1 VGVTVDRDHLVRAIA
16 AQEQLRGTVPDEI
29 VDAAVA
35 ALRAQLDV
43 SAEVQSVR
51 PEPVARRR
59 LASVLFADVAGFTA
73 MSEQLDAEVVASLMN
88 DLWEQVDG
96 AVRRHG
102 GRVDK
107 HIGDAVMGVWGVD
120 AAREDD
126 AERAVRA
133 ALDVHEA
140 FAAFRASRGFEVDAR
155 IGVNT
160 GPVVFGRVGT
170 SGELSVTGDAVNLAS
185 RIEHVAPE
193 GGVLI
198 SHDTYRHVRGLFD
211 VQPMKSITV
220 KGKSAPLRTYL
231 VKRAKP
237 RAFRMASRGV
247 EGVDIRMVGRGAE
260 VAELEGEYLDMLA
273 TGRSRI
279 VTVIGEAGAG
289 KSRLLDEFANWLELR
304 PESVY
309 YLKGRSVPDLQAVPR
324 SLMREVFADR
334 FEIYIDDEPGA
345 VAAKLRSGLQPLT
358 WREADVAG
366 HWLGFDLV
374 DSEAVRDLAGSS
386 EFSSTAQAHLV
397 RHLTWLLDRS
407 PVVMLLEDV
416 HWADSDS
423 LDTMTHLVDTLDESP
438 TMVVC
443 ATRPDLLGRRPEWGS
458 GPGRSISVTLQPLAE
473 EDGRALVAEIL
484 QLVSE
489 VPEQLVDLIVERA
502 SGNPFHAEELVK
514 MLIDDAVIVVEDDA
528 SWRVDLERLDRVSV
542 PSTLAGVMQARLD
555 GLDADERIA
564 LQHASVIGRTFW
576 DDAVA
581 TLLSFTGSTKIER
594 ARVTPTL
601 QTVRGR
607 DLVTRHDRSV
617 FIGCDE
623 YSFRHALIRDATYET
638 VLLRDRE
645 RLHGRAASWLE
656 GRAGKRLSEHAGL
669 IAEHLS
675 RAGELDR
682 AAELFDRAAANA
694 TSTGAL
700 DAAARAYERS
710 LYLRESR
717 GNGHGPEATKTRI
730 ELGHAYFVLGR
741 YDDASVAFATAE
753 ADGRSLADEPLVAQA
768 LIGDL
773 YWSAVRGA
781 WARANG
787 LLERARPLAE
797 AHGGRTLGLFLSAEA
812 ILLRD
817 GPGADLGRGLD
828 VSVRA
833 LGMWRSLDDASGEL
847 RAINNMGVYC
857 HLAGRL
863 GEAERWF
870 SDGLALARRIGDT
883 TNEVRFLDN
892 EAVQAHLRA
901 RRDGDYDI
909 VLERYRTCRDR
920 RRTIGLSYGSSLANL
935 AQAETEAGQI
945 AEATRSVHEALRIA
959 WRQRAPADWAFALIV
974 LAQLAIAEG
983 SQHQGLALLG
993 AVLAAEG
1000 TPPLHDEVDGIL
1012 AMYEVSP
1019 AAADEGMAAGL
1030 SVDLE
1035 QLVETLV
1042 AGGPEPQLSTLKQN
1056 TRPPEPE

>member
-1 VGVTVDRDHLVRAIA
+1 MGVTVDRDHLLRAIA
-16 AQEQLRGTVPDEI
+16 AQEQLRGTVADDVVE
-29 VDAAVA
+29 AAVA
-35 ALRAQLDV
+35 ALRAQLDA
-43 SAEVQSVR
+43 SIEARSVQS
-51 PEPVARRR
+51 PVARRR
-59 LASVLFADVAGFTA
+59 LVSVLFADVAGFTA

-88 DLWEQVDG
+88 DLWEHVDG

-133 ALDVHEA
+133 ALDVREA
-140 FAAFRASRGFEVDAR
+140 FAAFRASRGFEVDGR
-155 IGVNT
+155 VGVNT

-170 SGELSVTGDAVNLAS
+170 SGELSVTGDAVNVAS
-185 RIEHVAPE
+185 RVEQVAPE

-211 VQPMKSITV
+211 VQPMKSIAV
-220 KGKSAPLRTYL
+220 KGKSAPLRTYR
-231 VKRAKP
+231 VERAKP
-237 RAFRMASRGV
+237 RAFRVASRGV
-247 EGVDIRMVGRGAE
+247 EGVETRMVGRGAE
-260 VAELEGEYLDMLA
+260 VAALEREFLDMLA
-273 TGRSRI
+273 TGRSRM

-289 KSRLLDEFANWLELR
+289 KSRLLEEFANWLELR

-334 FEIYIDDEPGA
+334 FEIYIDDEPGD
-345 VAAKLRSGLQPLT
+345 VVAKLRSGLHPLT

-407 PVVMLLEDV
+407 PVVVVLEDV
-416 HWADSDS
+416 HWADPDS
-423 LDTMTHLVDTLDESP
+423 LDTVAHLVETLDRSP
-438 TMVVC
+438 LMVVC
-443 ATRPDLLGRRPEWGS
+443 AARPDLLERRPEWDTA
-458 GPGRSISVTLQPLAE
+458 PGHSISVTLEPLSE
-473 EDGRALVAEIL
+473 EEGRGLVAEIL
-484 QLVSE
+484 QLASE
-489 VPEQLVDLIVERA
+489 VPAQLVDLIVERA

-514 MLIDDAVIVVEDDA
+514 MLIDDGVIVVEDDA
-528 SWRVDLERLDRVSV
+528 PWRVDLERLDRASV

-555 GLDADERIA
+555 GLDADERMA

-581 TLLSFTGSTKIER
+581 TLLGFTGSTKR
-594 ARVTPTL
+594 ARVTQTL

-607 DLVTRHDRSV
+607 RLATRQDRSV
-617 FIGCDE
+617 FMGCDE

-645 RLHGRAASWLE
+645 RLHGAAAAWIE
-656 GRAGKRLSEHAGL
+656 GRAGKRLSEHVGL

-682 AAELFDRAAANA
+682 AAELFGRAAANA

-700 DAAARAYERS
+700 DAAAHAYERS
-710 LYLRESR
+710 LSLRQSR
-717 GNGHGPEATKTRI
+717 GNGHGREATMTRI
-730 ELGHAYFVLGR
+730 ELGHAYSLLGR
-741 YDDASVAFATAE
+741 YDDATLAFTTAE
-753 ADGRSLADEPLVAQA
+753 ADGRSLGDETLVAQA

-773 YWSAVRGA
+773 YCSAVRGA
-781 WARANG
+781 WARADE

-797 AHGGRTLGLFLSAEA
+797 ARGGRTLGLFLSAEA

-817 GPGADLGRGLD
+817 GPGADHERGLD

-833 LGMWRSLDDASGEL
+833 LRTWRTLDEPSGEL

-870 SDGLALARRIGDT
+870 SDGLALARRIGDI

-901 RRDGDYDI
+901 RRDGGDFGI
-909 VLERYRTCRDR
+909 VVERYRVCRDR
-920 RRTIGLSYGSSLANL
+920 RRTIGLSYGTSLANL
-935 AQAETEAGQI
+935 AQAETEAGQL
-945 AEATRSVHEALRIA
+945 AEATKSVHEALRIA
-959 WRQRAPADWAFALIV
+959 WQQRAPADWAFALIV
-974 LAQLAIAEG
+974 LAQLAIARG
-983 SQHQGLALLG
+983 SQHEGLALLG
-993 AVLAAEG
+993 AVLDAQG
-1000 TPPLHDEVDGIL
+1000 TPSLHEELDGIVAL
-1012 AMYEVSP
+1012 YQVSP
-1019 AAADEGMAAGL
+1019 AAAERGLAAGL
-1030 SVDLE
+1030 RVDLE
-1035 QLVETLV
+1035 DVVEALV
-1042 AGGPEPQLSTLKQN
+1042 AGDPESQLATLREN
-1056 TRPPEPE
+1056 TD